1 MSKIKKTLFK
11 FISELPVIGKILS
24 DNNLRL
30 RTSLYFGTLVNLLY
44 VVLKVTSGILY
55 RSLWLSFYGGYYLML
70 AILRVFIV
78 ERDMY
83 AIGSL
88 RVQVP
93 YAPSL
98 SKISVRRYGGKEIV
112 YG

>member
-55 RSLWLSFYGGYYLML
+55 RSLF
-70 AILRVFIV
+70 
-78 ERDMY
+78 
-83 AIGSL
+83 
-88 RVQVP
+88 
-93 YAPSL
+93 
-98 SKISVRRYGGKEIV
+98 KISVRRYGVKEIE